1 MKNKK
6 GLLFIVFLLGGSF
19 VAWSNNRKKLGAF
32 NSPVK
37 SSMIRGCDPS
47 GCGYYGADRGSKKH
61 NGIDIVS
68 LPGESVS
75 APISGIVRPLIV
87 YDYSPLMKGIEIT
100 DGPVV
105 MKIFYLESSL
115 KKGDL
120 IKKGQKIGITQDV
133 AGFHSARPM
142 VNHLHIEIYIHGILQ
157 DPTNYLR

>member
-1 MKNKK
+1 MLDLRMNRPGVITPGEAKVGIMPGFVFKK
-6 GLLFIVFLLGGSF
+6 GTVGVVS
-19 VAWSNNRKKLGAF
+19 
-32 NSPVK
+32 K
-37 SSMIRGCDPS
+37 S
-47 GCGYYGADRGSKKH
+47 
-61 NGIDIVS
+61 
-68 LPGESVS
+68 
-75 APISGIVRPLIV
+75 
-87 YDYSPLMKGIEIT
+87 